1 MKECHVCHYMCEDG
15 AEICPVCG
23 AELLSGGAVAA
34 APAEITNPVLA
45 ASVDSPVTAEIFTDI
60 LSENGIPFSVDE
72 KGDFL
77 HAGFGG
83 GFFAVDVYVDE
94 NDVEAAADL
103 YRNLT
108 ENGLP
113 FEDEFEDFEEETDG
127 EQ

>member
-1 MKECHVCHYMCEDG
+1 MKECHVCHYMCEDS

-23 AELLSGGAVAA
+23 AEILS
-34 APAEITNPVLA
+34 AEEGESKPVEIVNPVLA
-45 ASVDSPVTAEIFTDI
+45 VSVDSPVTAEIFADI

-77 HAGFGG
+77 HTGFGS

-94 NDVEAAADL
+94 KDLETANGL

-108 ENGLP
+108 ENEMP
-113 FEDEFEDFEEETDG
+113 FEDEFHDFEEETDG

>member
-23 AELLSGGAVAA
+23 AELLSEQASEDKS
-34 APAEITNPVLA
+34 AEITDPVLA
-45 ASVDSPVTAEIFTDI
+45 VSVDSPVTAEIFTDI
-60 LSENGIPFSVDE
+60 LNENGIPFSIDE

-77 HAGFGG
+77 HTGFGG

-94 NDVEAAADL
+94 KDADMANEL

-108 ENGLP
+108 ENSMP